1 MPPRNQNRNRRT
13 SATSNKPNRRTVLG
27 GRRRNRIQIQDV
39 SRRWGYEYEVTSV
52 LTYTGKNSFV
62 ENITTQGSGV
72 IESLARF
79 RQGVQVEIRA
89 ELASQ
94 LEGLILAEANDTLS
108 DFENT
113 DVARYFVVSQP
124 KLRLSRIQLIS

>member
-1 MPPRNQNRNRRT
+1 MPERSRNRNRRT

-27 GRRRNRIQIQDV
+27 QRRNRIQIQDV
-39 SRRWGYEYEVTSV
+39 IRRWSYDFEVTAV
-52 LTYTGKNSFV
+52 LTYTGKNSFI

-72 IESLARF
+72 IDSLARF

-89 ELASQ
+89 ELAGD
-94 LEGLILAEANDTLS
+94 LEALILTEANDVLS

-124 KLRLSRIQLIS
+124 KLRLSRIQLIP